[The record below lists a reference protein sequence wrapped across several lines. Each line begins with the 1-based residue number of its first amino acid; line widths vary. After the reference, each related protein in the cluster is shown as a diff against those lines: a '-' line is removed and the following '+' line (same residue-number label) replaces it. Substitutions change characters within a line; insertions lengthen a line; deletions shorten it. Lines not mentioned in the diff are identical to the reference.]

1 MRVEP
6 PAVSSYEDFK
16 VDIRQVEAILSS
28 PPMNLPVWPEAQVT
42 LKDGRIL
49 YIRSIQD
56 SDIPPMLGY
65 LEKVMKVEKDFYDIV
80 GVRVYGEILSLKRK
94 RLKDPFTMV
103 GLIDGEWLGF
113 ANGRVW
119 DKDLAIS
126 LHTLAFSRRAKV
138 GYPMY
143 YAKTYYAMEILKVQ
157 EWWSTFE
164 SYNGWRMAGLDMA
177 QPTKPFPQYQHELGG
192 AKVFYINQEMWQ
204 GRLKQFIKDTI
215 GDDLNFK
222 VDPAIKKAN
231 ANFRVPETLDL

>member
-6 PAVSSYEDFK
+6 PAISSYEDFK
-16 VDIRQVEAILSS
+16 VDIRQVEAILSA
-28 PPMNLPVWPEAQVT
+28 PPMNLPPWPEAQVT

-49 YIRSIQD
+49 YIRAIQD

-80 GVRVYGEILSLKRK
+80 GVRVYGEILALKRK

-126 LHTLAFSRRAKV
+126 LHTLTFSRRAKV

-204 GRLKQFIKDTI
+204 GRLKQFIVDTI
-215 GDDLNFK
+215 GNDLIFK
-222 VDPAIKKAN
+222 VDPKVKKAN